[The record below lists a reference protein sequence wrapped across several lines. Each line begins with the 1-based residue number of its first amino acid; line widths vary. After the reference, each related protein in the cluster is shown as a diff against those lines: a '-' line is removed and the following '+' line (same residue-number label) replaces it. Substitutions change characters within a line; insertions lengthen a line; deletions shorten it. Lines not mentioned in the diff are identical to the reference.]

1 MKRITFAL
9 ALAATLALAG
19 PASAI
24 LYGTPDGDDHP
35 MVGLAV
41 FDVDGT
47 PAWRCSGTLLSPT
60 IFLTAG
66 HCTFG
71 TSGARVWFESE
82 VDDPM
87 YPFSGGTAI
96 DGTPHA
102 HPLYDDFASFPA
114 TFDIGVVI
122 LDEPVALSEYGSL
135 PTIDQLGSRKSGG
148 QQKLTIVGYG
158 LQGIVPLFS
167 ADRER
172 YQGTVRITNLN
183 SALANGYNIH
193 LSSNPSVQNSGGAC
207 FGDSGGPAF
216 LGNSLTVVGVGS
228 FVLNQNC
235 VGSGFYFRTDVADA
249 HAWVSSFLD

>member
-1 MKRITFAL
+1 MKRLALTL
-9 ALAATLALAG
+9 ALAVTLALAG
-19 PASAI
+19 PASAV
-24 LYGTPDGDDHP
+24 LYGAPDGDDHP

-41 FDVDGT
+41 FDVDGV

-60 IFLTAG
+60 VFLTAG
-66 HCTFG
+66 HCASG
-71 TSGARVWFESE
+71 TSGARVWFESV
-82 VDDPM
+82 VDDQF

-114 TFDIGVVI
+114 TFDIGVVV
-122 LDEPVALSEYGSL
+122 LDEPVTLSEYGSL
-135 PTIDQLGSRKSGG
+135 PSVNQLGSRKSGG

-158 LQGIVPLFS
+158 LQGVVPLFS

-172 YQGTVRITNLN
+172 YQGTVKITNLT
-183 SALANGYNIH
+183 SAYTDGYNIH
-193 LSSNPSVQNSGGAC
+193 VSSNPGVPHSGGAC

-216 LGNSLTVVGVGS
+216 LGSGLTIVGVAS

-235 VGSGFYFRTDVADA
+235 VGSGFYVRTDVAEA
-249 HAWVSSFLD
+249 HEWVSGFLD